1 MILALASLFYVTKAI
16 KYIHMVFDATV
27 RNLNDFLWGL
37 EFMLPPMGSLLIM
50 VGPKTHMVD
59 LDSGEMFYNF

>member
-1 MILALASLFYVTKAI
+1 
-16 KYIHMVFDATV
+16 MVFDATV